1 MAPEPS
7 ESKESWVTLARL
19 ARSWGRRGELI
30 ADSLTSGAERFSGVK
45 EVYLFAPEGAG
56 SGPESAGSVA
66 RPIGIES
73 VWDHRGRLV
82 FKFQGID
89 SIDEAEPLQGLDVR
103 LPRSERAPLADG
115 EFYQSDLIGCEVVER
130 STGERL
136 GAVVD
141 WVDNGGPLLLDVRG
155 DGKPV
160 LIPFVKAFCVEID
173 VPGRRIGVDLP
184 DGLKEL

>member
-1 MAPEPS
+1 MAPERS
-7 ESKESWVTLARL
+7 DTEELWVTLARL
-19 ARSWGRRGELI
+19 ARAWGRRGELI
-30 ADSLTSGAERFSGVK
+30 ADSLTSGAERFNGVR
-45 EVYLFAPEGAG
+45 EAYLF
-56 SGPESAGSVA
+56 GPESPESTP

-82 FKFQGID
+82 FKFQGVD
-89 SIDEAEPLQGLDVR
+89 SIDQAELLQGLDVR

-130 STGERL
+130 STGERV
-136 GAVVD
+136 GTVVD
-141 WVDNGGPLLLDVRG
+141 WVNNGGPLLLEVSG

-160 LIPFVKAFCVEID
+160 LIPFVKAICVEID
-173 VPGRRIGVDLP
+173 VPGRRIAVELP